1 MGASGPG
8 LFSDDLAADV
18 RDMYMDLL
26 RDGVP
31 DTEATDRLIAD
42 WRESI
47 EETGEGD
54 VFWFGLAAT
63 QAKVGR
69 LEDRV
74 RDKAIAALDRGT
86 DLAEWRRSNP
96 QLAGRRARVL
106 EDLRATLVGPQR
118 ARVSVKPKGRPA
130 RAKFAEGDLLRYA
143 LPDGRSL
150 LLRVVRAF
158 DANNMV
164 CDVLLWM
171 GTDLPDEAGVRAIL
185 GRMPSIGPAT
195 AQRDER
201 RLWALGVLKPMRD
214 HVSVVGR
221 VDWNDPEEGWWNTT
235 YTTWEALPQLVWRDI
250 EAYQGGRD
258 PLPSLQP
265 AAPWR
270 KGIVREGRLTTWA
283 GGTAK
288 PAV

>member
-18 RDMYMDLL
+18 RDMYMELL
-26 RDGVP
+26 REGVP
-31 DTEATDRLIAD
+31 DTDATDRLIAA

-47 EETGEGD
+47 EETDEAD
-54 VFWFGLAAT
+54 VFWFALAAT

-74 RDKAIAALDRGT
+74 RDKAIEALNDGT

-96 QLAGRRARVL
+96 KLAGRRAHVL
-106 EDLRATLVGPQR
+106 DDLRATLVGPQR
-118 ARVSVKPKGRPA
+118 PRTVVKPKRAPA
-130 RAKFAEGDLLRYA
+130 QAPFAEGDLLRYA
-143 LPDGRSL
+143 LPEGRSL

-158 DANNMV
+158 DAKNMV
-164 CDVLLWM
+164 YDVLLWI

-185 GRMPSIGPAT
+185 ERMPSISAVT
-195 AQRDER
+195 AARDER
-201 RLWALGVLKPMRD
+201 RFWSLGGLKLVRD

-221 VDWNDPEEGWWNTT
+221 VAWDDPEQGWWNTT
-235 YTTWEALPQLVWRDI
+235 FSTWRGLPQSVWRDI
-250 EAYQGGRD
+250 EAYQGG
-258 PLPSLQP
+258 PEPPASLEP

-270 KGIVREGRLTTWA
+270 TGVTGEGRLALWEDRTEA
-283 GGTAK
+283 
-288 PAV
+288 